1 MKSLFYSVKKT
12 VINILRR
19 FESTGLV
26 LYTAQSAYYAL
37 FSSIPLVMLI
47 IMFWRGMFPEMAHS
61 AIDVLQNA
69 LPELFAR
76 LPEDFWH
83 SILSFDAPIFSITLL
98 MMVWS
103 ASKWAKSLSS
113 GLCSIYGSSGKRG
126 FVMRYIFSWVYTL
139 AFVFFAITALGV
151 MIFSNVVYERVAH
164 SYAGAWLIGILVKFK
179 GVILSLLL
187 GLFALA
193 VNKHMGN
200 TDYKVKDLLPGALF
214 SGIAWSIYSSVFSLY
229 IRYYSNYSVLYGSI
243 GVVLVLMLWVYN
255 CIMILFLG
263 AELNVYLKKRPVVIA

>member
-12 VINILRR
+12 VINISRR

-61 AIDVLQNA
+61 AIDVFQNA
-69 LPELFAR
+69 LPELCAR

-83 SILSFDAPIFSITLL
+83 SVLSFDAPIFSLTLL

-151 MIFSNVVYERVAH
+151 MIFSNVVYERVTH

-200 TDYKVKDLLPGALF
+200 TDYKVKELLPGALF

-229 IRYYSNYSVLYGSI
+229 IRYYSDYSVLYGSI